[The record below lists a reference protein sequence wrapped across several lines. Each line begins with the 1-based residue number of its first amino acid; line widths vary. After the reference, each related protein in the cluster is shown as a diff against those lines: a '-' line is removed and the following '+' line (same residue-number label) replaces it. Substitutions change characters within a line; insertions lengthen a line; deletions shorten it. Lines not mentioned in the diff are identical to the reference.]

1 MLLSWHDLTAHPG
14 CCLAVEEVV
23 WLSGRAISPSVPPKS
38 RGDQAQLILPVLER
52 GACLAAQQLGVTS
65 NHLFSHT
72 QHRVPCR
79 HAIALHS
86 SDSYLQQPAIDT
98 VERIKLYHNSLER
111 FSGTRSPYIY
121 PLYGLGELPQV
132 LGQHRMAG
140 LV

>member
-1 MLLSWHDLTAHPG
+1 MPA
-14 CCLAVEEVV
+14 
-23 WLSGRAISPSVPPKS
+23 KS
-38 RGDQAQLILPVLER
+38 RGDQAQL
-52 GACLAAQQLGVTS
+52 GACPAAQQLEVTR

-72 QHRVPCR
+72 QRRVPRR

-86 SDSYLQQPAIDT
+86 SDSYLQQPATDT